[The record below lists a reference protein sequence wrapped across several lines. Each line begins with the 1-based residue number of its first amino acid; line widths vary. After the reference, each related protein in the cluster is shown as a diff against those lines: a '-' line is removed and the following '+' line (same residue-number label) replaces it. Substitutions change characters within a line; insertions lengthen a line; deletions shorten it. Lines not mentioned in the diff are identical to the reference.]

1 MSLGKGNHVAEQGTG
16 TVRVSRG
23 GPVAFLVLDNP
34 SMRNALTQPMW
45 RQVPALLAELAQD
58 DTVKVLVVRGAGD
71 HFSAGADIA
80 SVQAILY
87 HRTTG
92 EGGGGDITVAEE
104 ALAAFPKPSIAAID
118 GYCVGG
124 GWQIAG
130 ACDLRLASERAI
142 FGVTPAKIGIV
153 YPLSGIKRLIQLVG
167 PATTKYLLFTG
178 DFVGAAEAL
187 QLGLATKVLPTQT
200 FWDDVAAFAEHV
212 AARSQLS
219 VRAQKELIN
228 LIGQGD
234 GDAAALDERNLYW
247 QREMVAGE
255 DAAIGVA
262 AFLAKETPQFTWV
275 RPGLV

>member
-1 MSLGKGNHVAEQGTG
+1 
-16 TVRVSRG
+16 
-23 GPVAFLVLDNP
+23 
-34 SMRNALTQPMW
+34 MRNALTQPMW

-200 FWDDVAAFAEHV
+200 FRDDVAAFAEHV